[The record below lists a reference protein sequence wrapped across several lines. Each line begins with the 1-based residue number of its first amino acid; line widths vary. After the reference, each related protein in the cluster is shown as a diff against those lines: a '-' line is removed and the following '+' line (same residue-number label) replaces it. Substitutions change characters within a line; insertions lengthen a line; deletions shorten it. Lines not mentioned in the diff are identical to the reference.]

1 MLLPFPSSS
10 CFTGLDRYLHV
21 NQLKSLNTAKHQR
34 TWNWCTCQLKHLATL
49 ATYMKGGAIGVC
61 NKTQCFAND
70 LLPLRVKVL
79 EDVIFGPNDGKG
91 DWEGV
96 QKVLV
101 LEGRRG
107 SKLPLLASLHNP
119 TYRVIFSKFSPGSLF
134 ELARKAGI
142 GGLQLC
148 QDVGS
153 TLTNLFKKRGSIG
166 AVWLSQLS
174 IKGGNGEVTDL
185 FDKHLQCVPEFFRFG
200 QVKH

>member
-1 MLLPFPSSS
+1 M
-10 CFTGLDRYLHV
+10 
-21 NQLKSLNTAKHQR
+21 
-34 TWNWCTCQLKHLATL
+34 
-49 ATYMKGGAIGVC
+49 C

-101 LEGRRG
+101 LQGRRG

-119 TYRVIFSKFSPGSLF
+119 TYRVIFSKLSPRSLL
-134 ELARKAGI
+134 ELACKARI

-153 TLTNLFKKRGSIG
+153 TLTNLFKK
-166 AVWLSQLS
+166 
-174 IKGGNGEVTDL
+174 
-185 FDKHLQCVPEFFRFG
+185 
-200 QVKH
+200 